1 MLELVRNTKAIK
13 LDDKTY
19 NLKTITKAQ
28 AIKHEALIK
37 EAGSET
43 GLLLKAFSD
52 LLIELGLPSEVVESL
67 ELEHF
72 KAIGEYLFDSKKK

>member
-1 MLELVRNTKAIK
+1 MLELVRSTKSIK

-19 NLKTITKAQ
+19 ELKTITKAQ
-28 AIKHEALIK
+28 AIKHEALVK

-43 GLLLKAFSD
+43 AALLKLFSD
-52 LLIELGLPSEVVESL
+52 LLIDLGLPSEVVESL

-72 KAIGEYLFDSKKK
+72 KAIGEYIFDSKKK